1 MCVCGAWMYVC
12 GALMCVCGAWMCVY
26 GAWMCVCGQFEC
38 IVDVVLACEKALK
51 CVSDN
56 FVQRYD
62 RPSRSLC
69 VMNKTVS
76 VVR

>member
-1 MCVCGAWMYVC
+1 MCVYGAWICVCGAWMYVC
-12 GALMCVCGAWMCVY
+12 GAWMCVRE
-26 GAWMCVCGQFEC
+26 QFEC

-62 RPSRSLC
+62 RPSHSLC
-69 VMNKTVS
+69 VMNRTVS